1 VWSSE
6 SDAKSDDMPATS
18 VYQISR
24 PSTYFS
30 MSLAQ
35 SNTRGGP
42 QAFEAQQRRLDLY
55 ACLSSLSRVYSEKLM
70 SPCVARA

>member
-1 VWSSE
+1 MWRE
-6 SDAKSDDMPATS
+6 GEADAKSDVKPATFACQTS
-18 VYQISR
+18 TLPIYR
-24 PSTYFS
+24 P

-55 ACLSSLSRVYSEKLM
+55 ACLSTSPRLCSE
-70 SPCVARA
+70 

>member
-1 VWSSE
+1 MWALWSRE
-6 SDAKSDDMPATS
+6 ADAKSDVEPATF
-18 VYQISR
+18 VAKKTPFYR
-24 PSTYFS
+24 S

-55 ACLSSLSRVYSEKLM
+55 ACLSSSSRVM
-70 SPCVARA
+70 